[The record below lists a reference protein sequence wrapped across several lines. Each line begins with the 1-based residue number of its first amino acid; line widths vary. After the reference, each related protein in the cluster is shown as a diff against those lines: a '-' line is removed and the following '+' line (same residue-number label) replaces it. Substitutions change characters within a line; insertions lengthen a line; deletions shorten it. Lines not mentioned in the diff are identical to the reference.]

1 MKKLSL
7 LLLVVIAIMGL
18 TACGN
23 KAENTAKSFFKALE
37 TQDFDTAKKLA
48 TEDGQQLLT
57 LIQSMSESAPEEQK
71 AELTKKRYNVL
82 ETIVEGD
89 SATVKYE
96 EYSTDN
102 PDDKTTQ
109 ELQMLKVE
117 GSWKVHFAK
126 DDIQK

>member
-71 AELTKKRYNVL
+71 AELTKKRYNL
-82 ETIVEGD
+82 PRLNMKNTARITLTIKLPR
-89 SATVKYE
+89 SYKC
-96 EYSTDN
+96 
-102 PDDKTTQ
+102 
-109 ELQMLKVE
+109 
-117 GSWKVHFAK
+117 
-126 DDIQK
+126 